1 MDEDSEEE
9 KGMNGDL
16 YPLINEE
23 VKIQYNVLHVLI
35 LSKLKFLNVATSVK

>member
-9 KGMNGDL
+9 MGMNGDL

-23 VKIQYNVLHVLI
+23 VKIQYNVLHVL
-35 LSKLKFLNVATSVK
+35 SKLKFLNVATLVK

>member
-16 YPLINEE
+16 YPLINDEM
-23 VKIQYNVLHVLI
+23 KIKYNVLLFKVLHFGYI
-35 LSKLKFLNVATSVK
+35 SEITTSM